1 MTEDLETVLRVARND
16 TLAREWELVLL
27 SQGLSPRIHQTL
39 DGFVLTVPR
48 HEMDR
53 ALAGLA
59 AYENE
64 DLSKVPRRDVSVA
77 WVDLLTGAALG
88 LLLLAFFAVT
98 AVSNPDRPWL
108 ERGSANA
115 GRIFDGELWRAV
127 TALTLHA
134 DVTHAVSNAFGIAI
148 FFAPVS
154 AQLGIG
160 VAAAVVFSAGACGN
174 LANSFLQG
182 SPHDSAGASTAVF
195 GAVGILGS
203 LAMIRRGRAAG
214 DKRRA
219 WIAMAAAL
227 ALLGMLG
234 AGGGR
239 VDVLAHLLGFLAGGA
254 LGIVIALVAP
264 LPLGP
269 NFQWIC
275 GGATFGVILY
285 CWALALGW

>member
-1 MTEDLETVLRVARND
+1 MTEDSETVLCVARHD
-16 TLAREWELVLL
+16 ALAREWELVLL
-27 SQGLSPRIHQTL
+27 SQGLSPRIHETV

-48 HEMDR
+48 HEVDR

-59 AYENE
+59 AYEHE
-64 DLSKVPRRDVSVA
+64 DRAKAPRRDVSVA
-77 WVDLLTGAALG
+77 PVNLLAGSVLG
-88 LLLLAFFAVT
+88 LLLLGFFAVT
-98 AVSNPDRPWL
+98 AVSNSERPWI

-115 GRIFDGELWRAV
+115 GRILDGDLWRTV

-134 DVTHAVSNAFGIAI
+134 DVTHALSNAFGIAI
-148 FFAPVS
+148 FFAAVS
-154 AQLGIG
+154 GQQGVG
-160 VAAAVVFSAGACGN
+160 VAAALVFSAGAGGN

-182 SPHDSAGASTAVF
+182 SPHDSVGASTAVF

-203 LAMIRRGRAAG
+203 LAMIRRRRAAG

-219 WIAMAAAL
+219 WIAIAAAL

-254 LGIVIALVAP
+254 IGIVIALVSP
-264 LPLGP
+264 RPLGP

-275 GGATFGVILY
+275 GGATLGVIIYSWL
-285 CWALALGW
+285 LALR

>member
-16 TLAREWELVLL
+16 SLAHEWELVLL
-27 SQGLSPRIHQTL
+27 SQGLSPRIHRTS

-48 HEMDR
+48 YEMDR

-64 DLSKVPRRDVSVA
+64 DLSKAPRRDVSIA
-77 WVDLLTGAALG
+77 WVNLFAGAALG
-88 LLLLAFFAVT
+88 LLLLGFFSVT
-98 AVSNPDRPWL
+98 AVSNSERPWL

-134 DVTHAVSNAFGIAI
+134 DVAHAVSNAFGIAI

-154 AQLGIG
+154 AQLGVG
-160 VAAAVVFSAGACGN
+160 VAAAMVFSAGAVGN

-203 LAMIRRGRAAG
+203 LAMIRQGRAG
-214 DKRRA
+214 GKRRA
-219 WIAMAAAL
+219 WIAVAAAL

-234 AGGGR
+234 VGGGR
-239 VDVLAHLLGFLAGGA
+239 VDVLAHLLGFLVGGA
-254 LGIVIALVAP
+254 SGIVIAFVSP
-264 LPLGP
+264 LRLGP

-275 GGATFGVILY
+275 GGATFGVVIY